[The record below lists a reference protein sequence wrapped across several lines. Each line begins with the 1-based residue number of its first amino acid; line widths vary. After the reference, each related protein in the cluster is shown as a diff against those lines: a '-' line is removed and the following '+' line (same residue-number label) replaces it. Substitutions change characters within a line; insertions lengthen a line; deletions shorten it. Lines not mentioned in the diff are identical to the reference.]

1 MRVDLVAQNWDL
13 FLGGVLVTLE
23 LTAIAVV
30 VGFAL
35 ALPMALAIHRGG
47 RAAIPA
53 KAFIY
58 VFRGT
63 PLLVQAYLIYYGL
76 SQFEAVRDSI
86 FWRAPEPI
94 RGSFFEDAWP
104 SLRSA
109 WWCAV
114 IAFSL
119 NSAAYQAAILA
130 GSFRAVAKGQLEG
143 ARALGLPE
151 RLVTWLV
158 LLPTALRQALPQYG
172 NEVVFM
178 LHGTAVAGVITLQD
192 ILGAGR
198 TLNARYYVAYEG
210 YLTAAVLYM
219 AITAAVVLTF
229 RAIER
234 RYLRHLRVREAPK
247 PAGAGAR
254 VAAYA
259 RSLAR

>member
-1 MRVDLVAQNWDL
+1 MRLELVFENLGL
-13 FLGGVLVTLE
+13 FGEGVLMTLE
-23 LTAIAVV
+23 LAAIALII
-30 VGFAL
+30 GFAL
-35 ALPMALAIHRGG
+35 ALPMGLAIYRKTPV
-47 RAAIPA
+47 AAA
-53 KAFIY
+53 ASKGFIY

-86 FWRAPEPI
+86 FWQAPDLI
-94 RGSFFEDAWP
+94 RGTILGEAWP

-130 GSFRAVAKGQLEG
+130 GAFEAVPRGVLEGGRAV
-143 ARALGLPE
+143 GLSE
-151 RLVTWLV
+151 RLITRLV
-158 LLPTALRQALPQYG
+158 LLPTALRQALPQYS

-210 YLTAAVLYM
+210 YLTAAFLYM
-219 AITAAVVLTF
+219 AITGCLVVAFKLIEK
-229 RAIER
+229 RAM
-234 RYLRHLRVREAPK
+234 RHLAR
-247 PAGAGAR
+247 PAAATEETTGPAR
-254 VAAYA
+254 P
-259 RSLAR
+259 RLLAVLR

>member
-1 MRVDLVAQNWDL
+1 MKIDLVFENLDL
-13 FLGGVLVTLE
+13 FARGILVTLE

-30 VGFAL
+30 LGFVL
-35 ALPMALAIHRGG
+35 ALPMALAMHRGTPV
-47 RAAIPA
+47 AAPLA
-53 KAFIY
+53 RGFVY

-76 SQFEAVRDSI
+76 SQFEGVRDSI
-86 FWRAPEPI
+86 FWQAPDAI
-94 RGSFFEDAWP
+94 RGTLLGDIWP

-119 NSAAYQAAILA
+119 NSAAYQTAILA
-130 GSFRAVAKGQLEG
+130 GAFSAVPRGVLEG
-143 ARALGLPE
+143 ARAIGLPE
-151 RLVTWLV
+151 RLVTRLI
-158 LLPTALRQALPQYG
+158 LLPTALRQALPQYS

-210 YLTAAVLYM
+210 YLTAAILYM
-219 AITAAVVLTF
+219 AITASLVLAF
-229 RAIER
+229 RAIEHR
-234 RYLRHLRVREAPK
+234 AMRHLRRPAETEQPVRRRP
-247 PAGAGAR
+247 
-254 VAAYA
+254 V
-259 RSLAR
+259 LALR